1 MKVRTLHILFVL
13 LVLAAGSACAQDQL
27 FFRKGT
33 QVPCKII
40 AISEKTITYRDTVAN
55 APLITV
61 PKADVILAEYKTGQV
76 YIFSSETAL
85 VAAPAEVFET
95 REQRKERKMKEWK
108 LKEQELPD
116 NILGFYIPELLL
128 GRFTVSYERLLAN
141 KSVGVKIPLSLTY
154 DSFGALAQAS
164 ANSTTNSTGTVVSSP
179 VTRTRG
185 VNFIT
190 GVDISYYY
198 DLKPELKY
206 YFGPRIRYG
215 TDQVLGGIEG
225 LSFQLQNGIFR
236 SRGKKMTS
244 TIGIGFGF
252 VKVLDFG
259 IATNRDPRQ
268 VYPWGSFTWRLGF
281 RL

>member
-1 MKVRTLHILFVL
+1 MKMKYTVHILIVFFG
-13 LVLAAGSACAQDQL
+13 LVAGGLYSQDQL

-33 QVPCKII
+33 SIACKIV
-40 AISEKTITYRDTVAN
+40 AISEKTITYRDTIQG

-61 PKADVILAEYKTGQV
+61 PKGEVILAEYKTGEV
-76 YIFSSETAL
+76 YIFSAENPL
-85 VAAPAEVFET
+85 VPPPEVMET
-95 REQRKERKMKEWK
+95 RDQRKERKMKEWK
-108 LKEQELPD
+108 VKEQELSD
-116 NILGFYIPELLL
+116 NILGFYIPDLFF

-141 KSVGVKIPLSLTY
+141 KSVGVTIPLSLTY
-154 DSFGALAQAS
+154 DFLGALAEVSSNSSS
-164 ANSTTNSTGTVVSSP
+164 ANTGTTVSSP
-179 VTRTRG
+179 VNRTKG

-190 GVDISYYY
+190 GIDVNYYY

-206 YFGPRIRYG
+206 FFGPRIRYG
-215 TDQVLGGIEG
+215 TDQTMGGIEG
-225 LSFQLQNGIFR
+225 LSFQLQNGLFR

-252 VKVLDFG
+252 VKILSFG
-259 IATNRDPRQ
+259 TPTARDPKQ